1 MSGQARFFLA
11 SQATQIAQARWLIE
25 CPGFPLQVTIR
36 DESGNSLQRVVFM
49 TFKLV

>member
-11 SQATQIAQARWLIE
+11 SQVAHLAQTRWLTE
-25 CPGFPLQVTIR
+25 CPSFPLQVTIR